1 MESASNEPTRR
12 ELALLQLNHV
22 PGIGP
27 RILSLLLAR
36 FGSAEAVFEASGRE
50 LLGIQG
56 VGPKLSA
63 AITASRQFDE
73 ARDEWRRCGEQD
85 VTLLFRSQPE
95 YPEPLGQIPDPPT
108 VLYVQGTIEPADGVA
123 VGIVGS
129 RHCTAYG
136 RQQAHR
142 LAAGLARA
150 GVTVVSGLA
159 RGIDA
164 AAHQGALEAN
174 GRTLAVLATG
184 LLKMYPPEHVDLAT
198 SIHGQGAVLTE
209 SPLDRSPL
217 PGLFPQRNRIISGLS
232 RGVIIVEAGRR
243 SGALHTARH
252 AMEQGREV
260 FAVPG
265 RIDSRASEGCHDLLR
280 DGATLV
286 RGVDDVLEAL
296 GPLSEPVA
304 SADGKLVLSPREL
317 GLNPQ
322 EQAILQLI
330 GVEPTPIDQV
340 LATTD
345 LDSSR
350 ALATITVLEM
360 KRLVQRHP
368 GGFIERIAR

>member
-1 MESASNEPTRR
+1 MESASHEPPRHD
-12 ELALLQLNHV
+12 LALLQLNHV

-50 LLGIQG
+50 LLEIQG

-63 AITASRQFDE
+63 AITAARHFDD
-73 ARDEWRRCGEQD
+73 ARKEWRRCGEKD
-85 VTLLFRSQPE
+85 VTLLFRSQSE
-95 YPEPLGQIPDPPT
+95 YPEPLRQIPDPPT
-108 VLYVQGTIEPADGVA
+108 VLYVHGTIEPADGVA

-136 RQQAHR
+136 RRQAHR

-164 AAHQGALEAN
+164 AAHQGALEAE

-184 LLKMYPPEHVDLAT
+184 LFKMYPPEHVDLAT
-198 SIHGQGAVLTE
+198 SIRDRGAVVTE
-209 SPLDRSPL
+209 SPLDRGPL

-304 SADGKLVLSPREL
+304 SEDGTVLLSPREL

-322 EQAILQLI
+322 EQEVLQLI
-330 GVEPTPIDQV
+330 GLQPTPIDQV
-340 LATTD
+340 LATTA